1 MWPGPGRRHG
11 IRGEGFLTTLFR
23 RACGREER
31 QQVLLTSD
39 PPLCVHHSCPQRRPL
54 PNTTAQGNRRTR
66 AQALRQHLSVDRPV
80 GPTSSTKYTALCSL
94 RGSAIPLFFV
104 LRGGIMREL
113 KWPLCSARQLALTP
127 QVQEPPSACLL
138 WLPSSLVLNILLPLP
153 TGACLSA
160 YRSPA
165 SPKPRPA
172 PSACCLA
179 APTAPISIL
188 SRCPDSRATPKR
200 LSVR

>member
-80 GPTSSTKYTALCSL
+80 GPMSSTKYTALCSL

-104 LRGGIMREL
+104 LRGGHHESIEVD
-113 KWPLCSARQLALTP
+113 ALQCPTAG
-127 QVQEPPSACLL
+127 SD
-138 WLPSSLVLNILLPLP
+138 SSG
-153 TGACLSA
+153 TGAPICLPPVASILTGSEHLASSSHWCLSF
-160 YRSPA
+160 S
-165 SPKPRPA
+165 
-172 PSACCLA
+172 L
-179 APTAPISIL
+179 
-188 SRCPDSRATPKR
+188 
-200 LSVR
+200 